1 MTNLKNFNIYFDNVN
16 KENQIKINKLFQSEA
31 PKVLLG
37 QVSKKE
43 IDFIFSS
50 SKKIK
55 HLNDDQ
61 IYIFICEELNEED
74 EPSVFSGGFDDY
86 IELSRIT
93 PRGFRRMFAT
103 NFFRKVNEFENK
115 KIQEHINRTSKL
127 SALGLLAGGVA
138 HELNNPLTA
147 LKGYI
152 FRLRKTVEKNDKED
166 NILLKM
172 DGIIDRMT
180 RVVLGIRNFSRNDE
194 TDSSELVEPVLVFN
208 YIAAFMEPI
217 LTSRGIKLLIH
228 DSLGEDFRCW
238 MDRSKFEGM
247 FQNLI
252 SNAADA
258 IGENGEIKVVFN
270 KDGNQKFCI
279 SIQDS
284 GSGMSLRVQEKLFD
298 PFYTTKEIGKGTGLG
313 MGIVLDA
320 VNTHKGEISV
330 KSKEGV
336 GSKFIITFPMERR
349 PNPLVPIRP
358 IEKVAQGK
366 IALIDD
372 DKFIGDCIIEGLGE
386 DFEIEYFS
394 NSLEFSK
401 RNNFD
406 EFSLI
411 ITDLTMPNVDG
422 FDLARIIKNSNP
434 KVPVWLLTGNRKIN
448 RLKNVIFT
456 SKFLKISIE
465 PPDLL
470 T

>member
-1 MTNLKNFNIYFDNVN
+1 MF
-16 KENQIKINKLFQSEA
+16 IKIRANDSAMGAVYETGSVKS
-31 PKVLLG
+31 LL
-37 QVSKKE
+37 V
-43 IDFIFSS
+43 
-50 SKKIK
+50 
-55 HLNDDQ
+55 
-61 IYIFICEELNEED
+61 
-74 EPSVFSGGFDDY
+74 
-86 IELSRIT
+86 
-93 PRGFRRMFAT
+93 
-103 NFFRKVNEFENK
+103 
-115 KIQEHINRTSKL
+115 
-127 SALGLLAGGVA
+127 
-138 HELNNPLTA
+138 
-147 LKGYI
+147 
-152 FRLRKTVEKNDKED
+152 
-166 NILLKM
+166 KM
-172 DGIIDRMT
+172 T
-180 RVVLGIRNFSRNDE
+180 
-194 TDSSELVEPVLVFN
+194 
-208 YIAAFMEPI
+208 
-217 LTSRGIKLLIH
+217 
-228 DSLGEDFRCW
+228 
-238 MDRSKFEGM
+238 
-247 FQNLI
+247 
-252 SNAADA
+252 
-258 IGENGEIKVVFN
+258 N

-448 RLKNVIFT
+448 RLKNELETPFDNILQKPITRFEDI
-456 SKFLKISIE
+456 KDKILK
-465 PPDLL
+465 LFY
-470 T
+470 